1 MATINGRIA
10 LKHDTEE
17 HWKKATNFIPFAGEA
32 IIYDVDTNHSY
43 PRIKIGNGSSN
54 PEELPFVSNQDDINT
69 IVSSSLSGLNS
80 SDPTASG
87 TSTTFIKTI
96 AQENGLIKA
105 TKATVATASTT
116 AAGLMS
122 AADKAKLDGIAA
134 GATANTGDITG
145 VTAGNGLTGGGTSG
159 SVTLNVGAGA
169 GLTVAADSIGH
180 TNSVTAGTASEG
192 GSARTLGFGGTF
204 NVPSITYDAQGHVT
218 GKGSTTLTMPS
229 DRLFTTLV
237 PTGTSI
243 PANANLNTTD
253 YLKVGRYYCSKNDDA
268 KTLKNCPTVS
278 AFMMEVYSPLS
289 TTIDNETNKT
299 WVYRLRKITVHNSG
313 IQFIQYCSVGATA
326 GSWTY
331 NPWRIVPL
339 GNFTLDSTDT
349 NGGTPSGGNATNPIY
364 IDSSG
369 YFQPCTYSLNATVP
383 ANAKFTDTTYEEAST
398 SAAGL
403 MSIADKTKLNKISLA
418 SMAIYGPKITVTKT
432 DGTSTEAFVNGIA
445 TAASG
450 TAAEAGRLQYTISEE
465 DTLTKG
471 SLVAKRNI
479 SGSQSTLWVIDNTDH
494 AGGFRI
500 TWYKKE
506 GGWAGQAN
514 LIHSKNYST
523 QIPAATTTAAGLM
536 SSSDKTTLNQLLTEV
551 IPITRGGTG
560 ATTAIAARENLLIK
574 VSASQPTS
582 PTAGTIWFDIS

>member
-10 LKHDTEE
+10 LKHDIEE

-96 AQENGLIKA
+96 TQENGLIKA

-122 AADKAKLDGIAA
+122 
-134 GATANTGDITG
+134 
-145 VTAGNGLTGGGTSG
+145 
-159 SVTLNVGAGA
+159 
-169 GLTVAADSIGH
+169 
-180 TNSVTAGTASEG
+180 
-192 GSARTLGFGGTF
+192 
-204 NVPSITYDAQGHVT
+204 
-218 GKGSTTLTMPS
+218 
-229 DRLFTTLV
+229 
-237 PTGTSI
+237 
-243 PANANLNTTD
+243 
-253 YLKVGRYYCSKNDDA
+253 
-268 KTLKNCPTVS
+268 
-278 AFMMEVYSPLS
+278 
-289 TTIDNETNKT
+289 
-299 WVYRLRKITVHNSG
+299 
-313 IQFIQYCSVGATA
+313 
-326 GSWTY
+326 
-331 NPWRIVPL
+331 
-339 GNFTLDSTDT
+339 
-349 NGGTPSGGNATNPIY
+349 
-364 IDSSG
+364 
-369 YFQPCTYSLNATVP
+369 
-383 ANAKFTDTTYEEAST
+383 
-398 SAAGL
+398 
-403 MSIADKTKLNKISLA
+403 IADKTKLNKISLA
-418 SMAIYGPKITVTKT
+418 NMAIYGPKITITKT

-479 SGSQSTLWVIDNTDH
+479 DGSQSTLWVIDNTDH
-494 AGGFRI
+494 TGGFKI

-506 GGWAGQAN
+506 GGWAGQAD

-523 QIPAATTTAAGLM
+523 LIPAATTTAAGLM
-536 SSSDKTTLNQLLTEV
+536 SSSDKTVLSQLSTEIV
-551 IPITRGGTG
+551 PITRGGTG
-560 ATTAIAARENLLIK
+560 ATSAIAARENLLIL

-582 PTAGTIWFDIS
+582 PTTGTIWFDIS